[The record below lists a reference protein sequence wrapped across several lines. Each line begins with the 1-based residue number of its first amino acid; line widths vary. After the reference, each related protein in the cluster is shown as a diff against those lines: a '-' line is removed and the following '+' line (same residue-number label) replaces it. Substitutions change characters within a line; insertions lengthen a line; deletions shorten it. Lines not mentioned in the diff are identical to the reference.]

1 MFGFF
6 TGGGVP
12 KITANDAVRGAQDG
26 SVTVIDVREHGE
38 VMVTGKAKGAK
49 HIPLMLL
56 SSKCDPRH
64 PEFDASLDPDK
75 TVAIYCA
82 TGARSASAGQMLTQ
96 FGFKDV
102 RNLGGVQDWVH
113 GGGALER
120 A

>member
-1 MFGFF
+1 MFGFLM
-6 TGGGVP
+6 GSSVP
-12 KITANDAVRGAQDG
+12 KIAGDEAVKGAADG

-38 VMVTGKAKGAK
+38 VAATGKARGAK

-64 PEFDASLDPDK
+64 PEFDVSLETEK
-75 TVAIYCA
+75 TIVIYCA
-82 TGARSASAGQMLTQ
+82 TGARSASAGQMLSQ

-102 RNLGGVQDWVH
+102 RNLGGLNDWVR
-113 GGGALER
+113 GGGGTER